1 MTNIRHTGI
10 YVENINK
17 VAEFYKNVFSM
28 TAICENQE
36 DSNLLL
42 DELFD
47 FNNTKIITTK
57 LITEQGRINGS
68 GDMIELIKV
77 INGPV
82 IKNAHFRL
90 FDHGASHIAM
100 GVDDIEDIEKK
111 IIKNGGS
118 MQTKIITHANGNK
131 FAFAKDNEQNWI
143 ELICRR

>member
-10 YVENINK
+10 YVDNIDK
-17 VAEFYKNVFSM
+17 AAAFYKNVFAM
-28 TAICENQE
+28 TAVCENQE

-47 FNNTKIITTK
+47 FKDTKIITTK
-57 LITEQGRINGS
+57 LITEQGKINGS
-68 GDMIELIKV
+68 GDMIELIKI
-77 INGPV
+77 INGPE

-100 GVDDIEDIEKK
+100 GVDDIEDIKTK

-118 MQTKIITHANGNK
+118 MQTKIITHSNGNR
-131 FAFAKDNEQNWI
+131 FAFAQDNEKNWI